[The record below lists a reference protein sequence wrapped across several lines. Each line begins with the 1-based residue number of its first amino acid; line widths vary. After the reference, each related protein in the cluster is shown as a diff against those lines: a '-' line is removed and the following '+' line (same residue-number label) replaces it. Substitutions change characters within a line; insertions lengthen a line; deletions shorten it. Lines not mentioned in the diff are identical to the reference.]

1 MHRILTIIN
10 LLYSSK
16 TVRKVYLL
24 LFVLMLI
31 CLGCEWRLKSNDEAS
46 NDSIVTIERYDRIE
60 SLYLTTGDYSALLQM
75 NKSFPMQTRTL
86 IENVLQL
93 GQVNDPEINIKFLR
107 FFSDSTLQQMINDV
121 QEQFT
126 NLDDLNNELTE
137 AFRNLKEEVPSVE
150 MPQVYAQI
158 GSFDQSIIVG
168 NKTLGISLDK
178 YLGADYPFY
187 REHYTDEQR
196 KMMTRSMIT
205 PDCLGF
211 YLLSLFPSP
220 DQQATQA
227 ARDWHMGKI
236 QWVVNHVTNRRV
248 FDDEQVTMVDSFM
261 KQNKEMSVEQL
272 LRDEKTY

>member
-1 MHRILTIIN
+1 M
-10 LLYSSK
+10 
-16 TVRKVYLL
+16 RKVYLL

-31 CLGCEWRLKSNDEAS
+31 CLGCEWRLKSNDETS

-187 REHYTDEQR
+187 REH
-196 KMMTRSMIT
+196 
-205 PDCLGF
+205 
-211 YLLSLFPSP
+211 
-220 DQQATQA
+220 
-227 ARDWHMGKI
+227 
-236 QWVVNHVTNRRV
+236 
-248 FDDEQVTMVDSFM
+248 
-261 KQNKEMSVEQL
+261 
-272 LRDEKTY
+272 

>member
-1 MHRILTIIN
+1 MRHVLTKEN
-10 LLYSSK
+10 FL
-16 TVRKVYLL
+16 VRKFCLFLL
-24 LFVLMLI
+24 LTLVALTGCQLQVRPYDEQHQQDDVVLY
-31 CLGCEWRLKSNDEAS
+31 
-46 NDSIVTIERYDRIE
+46 RYDRVE
-60 SLYLTTGDYSALLQM
+60 SQYLTLADFAALHQMRTDYPQ
-75 NKSFPMQTRTL
+75 QTRTL

-227 ARDWHMGKI
+227 ARDWHRGKI

-248 FDDEQVTMVDSFM
+248 FDNERVTMVDSFM

>member
-1 MHRILTIIN
+1 
-10 LLYSSK
+10 
-16 TVRKVYLL
+16 
-24 LFVLMLI
+24 MLI

-158 GSFDQSIIVG
+158 GSFDQSIIV
-168 NKTLGISLDK
+168 
-178 YLGADYPFY
+178 
-187 REHYTDEQR
+187 
-196 KMMTRSMIT
+196 
-205 PDCLGF
+205 
-211 YLLSLFPSP
+211 PSP

-227 ARDWHMGKI
+227 ARDWHRGKI

>member
-1 MHRILTIIN
+1 
-10 LLYSSK
+10 
-16 TVRKVYLL
+16 
-24 LFVLMLI
+24 
-31 CLGCEWRLKSNDEAS
+31 
-46 NDSIVTIERYDRIE
+46 
-60 SLYLTTGDYSALLQM
+60 
-75 NKSFPMQTRTL
+75 
-86 IENVLQL
+86 
-93 GQVNDPEINIKFLR
+93 
-107 FFSDSTLQQMINDV
+107 MINDV

-227 ARDWHMGKI
+227 ARDWHRGKI

-248 FDDEQVTMVDSFM
+248 FDNERVTMVDSFM

>member
-1 MHRILTIIN
+1 M
-10 LLYSSK
+10 
-16 TVRKVYLL
+16 

-211 YLLSLFPSP
+211 YLLSLPI
-220 DQQATQA
+220 
-227 ARDWHMGKI
+227 ARPTGDAGCP
-236 QWVVNHVTNRRV
+236 
-248 FDDEQVTMVDSFM
+248 
-261 KQNKEMSVEQL
+261 
-272 LRDEKTY
+272 

>member
-10 LLYSSK
+10 LLSSSK

-46 NDSIVTIERYDRIE
+46 NDHSVTIERYDRIE

-107 FFSDSTLQQMINDV
+107 FFSDTTLQQMINDV

-187 REHYTDEQR
+187 REHYTNEQR
-196 KMMTRSMIT
+196 KMMTRSI
-205 PDCLGF
+205 
-211 YLLSLFPSP
+211 LFAEPLPS
-220 DQQATQA
+220 A
-227 ARDWHMGKI
+227 
-236 QWVVNHVTNRRV
+236 
-248 FDDEQVTMVDSFM
+248 
-261 KQNKEMSVEQL
+261 
-272 LRDEKTY
+272 

>member
-1 MHRILTIIN
+1 M
-10 LLYSSK
+10 
-16 TVRKVYLL
+16 RKVYLL

-31 CLGCEWRLKSNDEAS
+31 CLGCEWRLKSNDETS

-75 NKSFPMQTRTL
+75 NKSFP
-86 IENVLQL
+86 LQL
-93 GQVNDPEINIKFLR
+93 GQVNDPEINVKFLR

-178 YLGADYPFY
+178 YLGADYP
-187 REHYTDEQR
+187 R
-196 KMMTRSMIT
+196 
-205 PDCLGF
+205 
-211 YLLSLFPSP
+211 
-220 DQQATQA
+220 
-227 ARDWHMGKI
+227 
-236 QWVVNHVTNRRV
+236 
-248 FDDEQVTMVDSFM
+248 
-261 KQNKEMSVEQL
+261 
-272 LRDEKTY
+272 

>member
-1 MHRILTIIN
+1 
-10 LLYSSK
+10 
-16 TVRKVYLL
+16 
-24 LFVLMLI
+24 MLI

-158 GSFDQSIIVG
+158 GSLDQSIIVG

-211 YLLSLFPSP
+211 YLLSLYPLNETETSK
-220 DQQATQA
+220 DK
-227 ARDWHMGKI
+227 RDWHRGKI
-236 QWVVNHVTNRRV
+236 QWVVNRVTNRRV
-248 FDDEQVTMVDSFM
+248 FDNEQVALVDSFM
-261 KQNKEMSVEQL
+261 KQNEQMSVEQL
-272 LRDEKTY
+272 LRDSVSY

>member
-1 MHRILTIIN
+1 M
-10 LLYSSK
+10 
-16 TVRKVYLL
+16 RKVYLL

-227 ARDWHMGKI
+227 ARDWHRGKI

-248 FDDEQVTMVDSFM
+248 FDNERVTMVDSFM
-261 KQNKEMSVEQL
+261 KQNKEISVEQL